1 MIANRKFGAGAL
13 LTAMLLISM
22 AFVPMVSAQEET
34 LSDSSDI
41 KQVTL
46 TMDQKDGVLIIPLDD
61 KKITDLSTA
70 NTTKKIS
77 DSLSIRHHR

>member
-1 MIANRKFGAGAL
+1 MVANRKFEIGAL
-13 LTAMLLISM
+13 LAAMMLVGM
-22 AFVPMVSAQEET
+22 TFVPMVSAQAET
-34 LSDSSDI
+34 LSDSSDV

-70 NTTKKIS
+70 NTTKKRI
-77 DSLSIRHHR
+77 